1 MTVKKLKKSLIM
13 QKKITLIGCGNIG
26 KRHLQ
31 AISKLP
37 FPILLDIVEPNLN
50 AQKIASTELGKN
62 IQKITINWHQ
72 NISEI
77 KDKSD
82 LVIVATQAPERSL
95 IIEKLLKLGNKR
107 LLIEKI
113 VCQSEEE
120 YKEIQKNVEK
130 FQAKVWVNC
139 VRRYSL
145 AYQKIKDIFENDPQ
159 VNMVITGGKMRLGS
173 NAIHMIDLFSW
184 FNNNSQIKLNGDL
197 LEKQISESKRG
208 KKFVEFS
215 GIITGKINQAKI
227 TILDLPIE
235 NTPLVIDIIGE
246 NNRVIVDETNEK
258 IIVLKGELN
267 PKIKFLFTHVSNTTT
282 DIILDI
288 FKKDYC
294 LLPFVDYL
302 FYPHVELFNIF
313 NKHLIKILKKEIKI
327 CPIT

>member
-1 MTVKKLKKSLIM
+1 M

-37 FPILLDIVEPNLN
+37 FTILLDIVEPNLS
-50 AQKIASTELGKN
+50 AQKIATTELSKN
-62 IQKITINWHQ
+62 IQGITINWHQ

-77 KDKSD
+77 KNKSD
-82 LVIVATQAPERSL
+82 LAIVATQAPERSL
-95 IIEKLLKLGNKR
+95 IIKKLLELGNKK

-130 FQAKVWVNC
+130 FQAKIWVNC
-139 VRRYSL
+139 MRRYSL
-145 AYQKIKDIFENDPQ
+145 AYQKIKDIFESDPQ
-159 VNMVITGGKMRLGS
+159 VNMVITGGKIGLGS
-173 NAIHMIDLFSW
+173 NSIHMIDLFSW
-184 FNNNSQIKLNGDL
+184 FNNNNSQIKLNGDL

-208 KKFVEFS
+208 KEFIEFS

-227 TILDLPIE
+227 TILDLDIE
-235 NTPLVIDIIGE
+235 KTPVIIDIIGK

-258 IIVLKGELN
+258 ITVLKGKLD
-267 PKIKFLFTHVSNTTT
+267 PKIKFLFAHVSNTTT

-288 FKKDYC
+288 FEKDHC
-294 LLPFVDYL
+294 LLPSLEDL
-302 FYPHVELFNIF
+302 FYPHLELFNIF
-313 NKHLIKILKKEIKI
+313 NKHLVKILKKEIKI